1 VVEDDLVLQELI
13 AKVLA
18 YSDVD
23 VLTAA
28 DGRAGVTLARE
39 ERPNLILM
47 DRMMPVLDG
56 IAAIKELK
64 ADPATRS
71 IPTIAMSAGRNLRVH
86 ADDLPADGVLAKP
99 FDIDVLLALVEFETR
114 PDVPL
119 SGAE

>member
-1 VVEDDLVLQELI
+1 
-13 AKVLA
+13 
-18 YSDVD
+18 

-71 IPTIAMSAGRNLRVH
+71 IPTIAMSGGRNLRVH
-86 ADDLPADGVLAKP
+86 ADDLPTDGVLAKP